1 VEGKRN
7 INKHREQRGKQRR
20 KYETYK
26 LVENIGHVCHLFST
40 ISDVFRKVA

>member
-1 VEGKRN
+1 VEGKIN
-7 INKHREQRGKQRR
+7 INKHREQRR

-26 LVENIGHVCHLFST
+26 LVENIGYVCHLFST